1 MLNYLEKSN
10 GLLGMNAR
18 NLLFI
23 RPFNSKEARRIAD
36 HKLISKKLLRKNGI
50 PVPVLLG
57 KVKNETE
64 LENFDWS
71 KLPKS
76 FVLKPNRGL
85 GGEGIVV
92 IFGRNKRSG
101 NWVKADKQEV
111 TTPDLQMHIRNI
123 FEGSF
128 SLSNQSDKAFFEERV
143 KLSRVLKPYSYRGIP
158 DLRIIVFNRVPVMAM
173 LRLPTE
179 LSRGRANLHL
189 GGICCGIDMATGVTT
204 HAITRSLSTQQDYE
218 LEFLPGTRLPLA
230 GLRIPYW
237 PEALEIASRCQEVS
251 GLGFLGV
258 DIMIDRDRGPVVAE
272 INVRPGLSIQN
283 ANRAALRERLE
294 RVRGL
299 KILSAKKAVRL
310 SQDLF
315 GGEIEENVEEM
326 TGKRVVGIFKK
337 IMIEGPRGK
346 RLVDAKLDTGAYYTS
361 IDEELAVELGYGEAL
376 SAFKEH
382 FPYYHGSQIFPGM
395 DIDQQFEATRQIR
408 EQHLEEIVRRSNG
421 LIKNIKLVFSSNG
434 VSIRPVIET
443 QIILDKTSLT
453 TKATIVR
460 RKHLRYPVIIG
471 RKSLHSFIIDV
482 GKRKEDFV

>member
-1 MLNYLEKSN
+1 MLNYLEKSS

-18 NLLFI
+18 NLLFV

-36 HKLISKKLLRKNGI
+36 HKLICKKLLRKNGI
-50 PVPVLLG
+50 PVPALLG
-57 KVKNETE
+57 KVKNEGE
-64 LENFDWS
+64 LEVFGWG

-85 GGEGIVV
+85 GGEGILV
-92 IFGRNKRSG
+92 IFGRNKKSG

-111 TTPDLQMHIRNI
+111 TIPDLKMHIRNI

-128 SLSNQSDKAFFEERV
+128 SLANQPDKAFFEERV
-143 KLSRVLKPYSYRGIP
+143 RLSRVLKPYSYRGIP
-158 DLRIIVFNRVPVMAM
+158 DLRVIVFNRVPVMAM

-189 GGICCGIDMATGVTT
+189 GGISCGIDMATGVTT
-204 HAITRSLSTQQDYE
+204 HAITRNLSTQQDHAI
-218 LEFLPGTRLPLA
+218 EFLPGTRLQLA
-230 GLRIPYW
+230 GIRVPYW

-283 ANRAALRERLE
+283 ANRAPLHERLE

-299 KILSAKKAVRL
+299 NITSSKKAVRL
-310 SQDLF
+310 AQDLF

-337 IMIEGPRGK
+337 IMIEGPRGQ

-361 IDEELAVELGYGEAL
+361 IDEDLAVELGYGNAI
-376 SAFKEH
+376 SAFREH

-395 DIDQQFEATRQIR
+395 DIEQQFEATRQLR
-408 EQHLEEIVRRSNG
+408 EQHLEEIIRRSDG

-443 QIILDKTSLT
+443 RVVLDKTSLT

-471 RKSLHSFIIDV
+471 RKSLRSFIIDV
-482 GKRKEDFV
+482 SKKKEDFV

>member
-18 NLLFI
+18 NLIFI

-36 HKLISKKLLRKNGI
+36 NKLVCKKLLRKSGI
-50 PVPVLLG
+50 PVPTLLG
-57 KVKNETE
+57 KVKNEQE
-64 LENFDWS
+64 LDSFDWG

-85 GGEGIVV
+85 GGEGILV

-111 TTPDLQMHIRNI
+111 TVDDLKMHIRNI

-128 SLSNQSDKAFFEERV
+128 SLSSQPDKAFFEERV
-143 KLSRVLKPYSYRGIP
+143 KLNRVLKPYSYRGIP

-189 GGICCGIDMATGVTT
+189 GGISCGIDMATGVTT
-204 HAITRSLSTQQDYE
+204 HAITRNLSTQQDYE
-218 LEFLPGTRLPLA
+218 LEYLPGTRLPLA
-230 GLRIPYW
+230 GIRIPYW
-237 PEALEIASRCQEVS
+237 QEALEIASRCQEVS
-251 GLGFLGV
+251 NLGFLGV

-283 ANRAALRERLE
+283 ANRVPLRERLE

-299 KILSAKKAVRL
+299 KIISSRKAVRL

-315 GGEIEENVEEM
+315 GGEIEDDIEEM

-346 RLVDAKLDTGAYYTS
+346 RIVDAKLDTGAYYTS
-361 IDEELAVELGYGEAL
+361 IDEDLAIELGYGEGLAV
-376 SAFKEH
+376 FKKY
-382 FPYYHGSQIFPGM
+382 FPEYHSSHLFPGQ
-395 DIDQQFEATRQIR
+395 DIDFQFAQSRSMRDT
-408 EQHLEEIVRRSNG
+408 HLDEIVKASKGQIN
-421 LIKNIKLVFSSNG
+421 NIKLVYSSNG
-434 VSIRPVIET
+434 VTIRPVIET
-443 QIILDKTSLT
+443 RIILDRTSLT

-460 RKHLRYPVIIG
+460 REYLRYPVIIG
-471 RKSLHSFIIDV
+471 RKSLQSFIIDV
-482 GKRKEDFV
+482 GKKKEDFV